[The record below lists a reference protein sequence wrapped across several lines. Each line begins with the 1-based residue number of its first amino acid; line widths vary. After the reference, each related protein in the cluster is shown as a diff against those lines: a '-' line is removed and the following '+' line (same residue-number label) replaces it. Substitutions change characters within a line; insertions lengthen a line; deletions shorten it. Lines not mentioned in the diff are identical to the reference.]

1 MKYIFQLGLILAVSF
16 AGELLA
22 ALIPAPVPAGVYGM
36 VIMFL
41 LLHFRVIAFEK
52 ISSTG
57 EFMKTALVVTLIPSA
72 VGIMAAWDVLRP
84 ILLGAALLTVAS
96 SIITFACAGL
106 TAQAL
111 EKAKRRRGA

>member
-1 MKYIFQLGLILAVSF
+1 MKYIFQLGLIIAVSF
-16 AGELLA
+16 VGEILS

-41 LLHFRVIAFEK
+41 LLHFRIIEFEK
-52 ISSTG
+52 IGPTG
-57 EFMKTALVVTLIPSA
+57 TFLKNALVVTLIPSA
-72 VGIMAAWDVLRP
+72 VGVMTAWDVLHP

-96 SIITFACAGL
+96 SISTFACSGL
-106 TAQAL
+106 TAQAI